1 MSNNSEPTNS
11 KTVSLF
17 VTFVILF
24 IVVFRLGVIIGK
36 GLGGPDTPV
45 IDRSYEEEVF
55 SEESTESEMT
65 SEGPV
70 VQDSELTETG
80 SDGLI
85 LNEETETE
93 PDDLILSEETETEPD
108 GVDKQSAVDK
118 TEVPE
123 MADEAD
129 IDTPSGKPQSGELT
143 GELTKEPVSDSKEEI
158 EEKQSPGV
166 SLEESPLEDQDRTP
180 DESPLPTIDPG
191 GQYTVQIGAFRTQ
204 SQANMVL
211 NSMKS
216 KGYPA
221 FIKHV
226 ESADNKNWYR
236 VRVGTFSTKGE
247 AAEYGNLIKEKESG
261 IKSVFITINN

>member
-24 IVVFRLGVIIGK
+24 IVVFSLGVIIGK
-36 GLGGPDTPV
+36 GLGGPDTPT

-65 SEGPV
+65 SEGSV
-70 VQDSELTETG
+70 VQDSELTETE
-80 SDGLI
+80 S
-85 LNEETETE
+85 
-93 PDDLILSEETETEPD
+93 DDLILSEETQTDTD

-143 GELTKEPVSDSKEEI
+143 GELTKEPVSDSKEET
-158 EEKQSPGV
+158 EEKQSPGA
-166 SLEESPLEDQDRTP
+166 SLEESPLEDQDGAP
-180 DESPLPTIDPG
+180 AESPLPTIDPG